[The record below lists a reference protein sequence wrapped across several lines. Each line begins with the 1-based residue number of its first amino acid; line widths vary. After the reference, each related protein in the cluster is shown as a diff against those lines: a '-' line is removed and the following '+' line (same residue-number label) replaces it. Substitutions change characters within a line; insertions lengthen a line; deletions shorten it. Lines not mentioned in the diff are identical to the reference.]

1 MCFPLLTNEQQK
13 DETVGEMNHCPAG
26 INKYLVMLFVVRQIS
41 PFGLDISIAIP
52 TAAAGAALATQS
64 EKPHCALQRPETQT
78 HRIPNMATP
87 KLSSSISGETLC
99 LHVIVAFLT
108 IVYLPEAF

>member
-1 MCFPLLTNEQQK
+1 MCFPLLTNEQRK

-41 PFGLDISIAIP
+41 PFGLDISID
-52 TAAAGAALATQS
+52 THAAAALATQS
-64 EKPHCALQRPETQT
+64 EKPHCALQQRPETQT